1 MKTDINTQT
10 NIRNSALLLALIL
23 QLTIMLHPVHAA
35 GFATATSAGG
45 WATHGHFQQ
54 GTYYIDETMTNTSF
68 GDSTVVMNQSSS
80 THTASANW
88 QDTSNAVIDGLT
100 IPWQDSMAASSYA
113 TVSGGS
119 LHLYA
124 QGHAK
129 ITPTSFSYIDSD
141 DNPNIVYNPYNSES
155 AGFADA
161 FLGDTIT
168 VTSATLAAGSPVD
181 LLLTV
186 TMHDNVSGTPGG
198 GAEAECFL
206 DVGESFSEAWQNY
219 EDGRIDGTLV
229 DNISAL
235 DGSRS
240 TYGVGALSSSNA
252 VVVHTVV
259 GASLT
264 VNLHASAS
272 TGAIA
277 SAQTG
282 NSEALGVADVGNTVF
297 LNLDPLTPGT
307 GYTTASGF
315 SYLTLPVLK
324 IAPKGNLLVISW
336 PESAAVGFTLQTNGD
351 LTAPNWNDYGGTIS
365 TNGGTESVTINPQAD
380 TLFFRLAH

>member
-1 MKTDINTQT
+1 MKTDGNIHT
-10 NIRNSALLLALIL
+10 NVSNPALLLALIL
-23 QLTIMLHPVHAA
+23 PLTIMLRPVHAA
-35 GFATATSAGG
+35 GFATATFANDF
-45 WATHGHFQQ
+45 ATHGHFVQ
-54 GTYYIDETMTNTSF
+54 GAYYIDETTTNTSF

-80 THTASANW
+80 THTASADW
-88 QDTSNAVIDGLT
+88 QDTSNAIIDGLT

-113 TVSGGS
+113 TVSGGN

-129 ITPTSFSYIDSD
+129 ITPTSFSYIDSE
-141 DNPNIVYNPYNSES
+141 DNPNIVYNPYNSDS
-155 AGFADA
+155 AGLADA

-168 VTSATLAAGSPVD
+168 VTSATLAAGTPVD

-186 TMHDNVSGTPGG
+186 TMHDNLSGTPGG

-206 DVGESFSEAWQNY
+206 DVGEPFSEAWQNY

-252 VVVHTVV
+252 LVVHTIV
-259 GASLT
+259 GASFT
-264 VNLHASAS
+264 VNLHASVSA
-272 TGAIA
+272 TGIA

-282 NSEALGVADVGNTVF
+282 NSEALGVADVADTAF
-297 LNLDPLTPGT
+297 LNLDPLTPGA
-307 GYTTASGF
+307 GYTTASGL
-315 SYLTLPVLK
+315 SYVTLPVLK
-324 IAPKGNLLVISW
+324 IAPAGNQLIISW
-336 PESAAVGFTLQTNGD
+336 PESAATGFTLQTNGD
-351 LTAPNWNDYGGTIS
+351 VAAPNWNAYGGTIS

-380 TLFFRLAH
+380 TLFFRLVH